1 VKFFQKKINNK
12 TIKEFF
18 GKKETTVNSNKNSN
32 NIEASDESE
41 QLESHATKKINIVKI
56 IEKYSLIVYVM
67 SAFIINFMIETISR
81 HSFVAAYNFFF
92 ERGHVFLYNSFII
105 FVTLTLSYLVRKRVF
120 AFMVIGGVWLIG
132 GITNGVILSFRTTPF
147 TGTDLKLI
155 SSAASVSTKYMSIDQ
170 IILAFLLVVVAIGFF
185 VFLGIKAPK
194 YKGKMRYRRNI
205 VFIILMFASIVPVT
219 KYSIDARILSTYF
232 GNIVIAYEDYGFP
245 YCFWCTVIAKG
256 MDCPNDYDER
266 EVKNIVRM
274 DGKDSYD
281 SEKTPNIIIVQLESF
296 IDPKLIKGLEYSED
310 PIPNFRKLKKNFTS
324 GYITVPVVGAGT
336 VNTEF
341 EILTGM
347 SLRYFGPGEY
357 PYKTV
362 MSDNVCESVA
372 YDLKNIGYSTHA
384 IHNNVASFY
393 GRTGV
398 FAKLGFDS
406 FTSSEMMN
414 ITNYTPIGWA
424 KDAVLTNSIMDS
436 LNSSEGQDFVY
447 TITVQSHGGY
457 PTEQIL
463 ENQKISVSGT
473 NDDAKS
479 NSIEYYVNQINEVDQ
494 FIGDL
499 VEELSN
505 YDEDTVLILFGD
517 HQPSLG
523 QKAKELSNGSLFKT
537 EYVIWDNM
545 GLKKKDKNIKAYQM
559 SALALDKVGMH
570 IGTLMKFH
578 QKRMGTKYYYSDLD
592 VLQYDMLYGEKYVY
606 GGESPYEELDLQMGV
621 KDITISSIEVGT
633 QDSVIVKGENFN
645 TSSKVKVNDKDVD
658 FEYVNVNT
666 LTLPEYSI
674 CNGDV
679 FEVDQVSST
688 GEILRKGITFTYEI
702 ELPELPPLTF
712 SFLDSNIIT
721 DHRRKH

>member
-1 VKFFQKKINNK
+1 
-12 TIKEFF
+12 
-18 GKKETTVNSNKNSN
+18 
-32 NIEASDESE
+32 
-41 QLESHATKKINIVKI
+41 
-56 IEKYSLIVYVM
+56 
-67 SAFIINFMIETISR
+67 
-81 HSFVAAYNFFF
+81 
-92 ERGHVFLYNSFII
+92 
-105 FVTLTLSYLVRKRVF
+105 
-120 AFMVIGGVWLIG
+120 
-132 GITNGVILSFRTTPF
+132 
-147 TGTDLKLI
+147 
-155 SSAASVSTKYMSIDQ
+155 
-170 IILAFLLVVVAIGFF
+170 
-185 VFLGIKAPK
+185 
-194 YKGKMRYRRNI
+194 
-205 VFIILMFASIVPVT
+205 
-219 KYSIDARILSTYF
+219 
-232 GNIVIAYEDYGFP
+232 
-245 YCFWCTVIAKG
+245 
-256 MDCPNDYDER
+256 
-266 EVKNIVRM
+266 
-274 DGKDSYD
+274 
-281 SEKTPNIIIVQLESF
+281 
-296 IDPKLIKGLEYSED
+296 
-310 PIPNFRKLKKNFTS
+310 
-324 GYITVPVVGAGT
+324 
-336 VNTEF
+336 
-341 EILTGM
+341 
-347 SLRYFGPGEY
+347 
-357 PYKTV
+357 
-362 MSDNVCESVA
+362 
-372 YDLKNIGYSTHA
+372 
-384 IHNNVASFY
+384 
-393 GRTGV
+393 
-398 FAKLGFDS
+398 
-406 FTSSEMMN
+406 MMN

-621 KDITISSIEVGT
+621 KDITISSVEVGT